1 MRSFIALDLP
11 AEARRAA
18 AQVADGLKNCG
29 ADVKWVRPQA
39 MHLTLKFLGEVDP
52 GRVGELSRGL
62 EAACRGFEALEME
75 LSGCGAFPGLARPQV
90 IWVGLDGELE
100 PLRRLAAAVEQQ
112 MQALGFAPE
121 RRPFKPHLTL
131 GRVRRGRKGRRG
143 GKGGQGGMAELKRRL
158 AGLASWRGVRFTAGK
173 LALFESTLT
182 PQGAIYRVLHQ
193 IDLPAGQGR

>member
-11 AEARRAA
+11 AEARQAA
-18 AQVADGLKNCG
+18 AQVTAGLKNCG

-39 MHLTLKFLGEVDP
+39 MHLTLKFLGEVDS
-52 GRVGELSRGL
+52 GRVGELSRAL
-62 EAACRGFEALEME
+62 ERACEGFETLELE

-90 IWVGLDGELE
+90 IWVGLAGELD

-131 GRVRRGRKGRRG
+131 GRVRRGRRGR
-143 GKGGQGGMAELKRRL
+143 KGGGGGGGGMAELKRRL
-158 AGLASWRGVRFTAGK
+158 AGLASWRGPRFTAGK
-173 LALFESTLT
+173 LALFQSTLT
-182 PQGAIYRVLHQ
+182 PQGAIYQVLHQ